1 MDLSSIPK
9 SESPSKLLTPWWD
22 VGIHYATTAMLVLSL
37 TAVGLQTTKDGL
49 VCMPKVDCGAV
60 FERNQSVRN
69 GNVSYDALN
78 VCSKLK
84 RPGKERPSGT
94 VVLTTMEDRRQ
105 YDYVEHELMLRA
117 DT

>member
-37 TAVGLQTTKDGL
+37 AAIGLQTTKDGF
-49 VCMPKVDCGAV
+49 VCFPKVDCGAA

-69 GNVSYDALN
+69 GNVSYDALTLFRLGFFGQS
-78 VCSKLK
+78 VTGGV
-84 RPGKERPSGT
+84 RAPR
-94 VVLTTMEDRRQ
+94 TTPLYLWNQ
-105 YDYVEHELMLRA
+105 
-117 DT
+117 